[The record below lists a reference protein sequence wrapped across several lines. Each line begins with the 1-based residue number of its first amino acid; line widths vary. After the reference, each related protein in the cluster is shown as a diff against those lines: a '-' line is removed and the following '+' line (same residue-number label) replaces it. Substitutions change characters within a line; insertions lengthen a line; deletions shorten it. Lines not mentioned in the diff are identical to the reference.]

1 MLRTLLNT
9 LGLFG
14 LSEPL
19 VSVSGADEIPEL
31 MALIQDGN
39 QSALQRLYFLTA
51 PKLFAIA
58 LRIVKRQ
65 ELAEDVMQ
73 EAFVRI
79 WRNCRDYSPA
89 KGSVWGWIA
98 TIVRNGAID
107 CVRRDR
113 EILVDPE
120 ETLWERPDPA
130 DGPLGAFLRREEA
143 TGIKRCLDQLPK
155 DQRQA
160 ILVAYYEGYTH
171 DIVAK
176 RLGAPLGTIKTWI
189 RRGLLR
195 IKECLQS

>member
-1 MLRTLLNT
+1 M
-9 LGLFG
+9 
-14 LSEPL
+14 SEPL
-19 VSVSGADEIPEL
+19 VSAPGADEIPEL
-31 MALIQDGN
+31 MARIQDGN
-39 QSALQRLYFLTA
+39 QSALHQLYSLTA
-51 PKLFAIA
+51 PKLFAVA
-58 LRIVKRQ
+58 LRIVKRR
-65 ELAEDVMQ
+65 ELAEDVVQ
-73 EAFVRI
+73 DAFVRI
-79 WRNCRDYSPA
+79 WRNCRDYSPE

-120 ETLWERPDPA
+120 ESLWERPDPG
-130 DGPLGAFLRREEA
+130 DGPLRTILRREEA
-143 TGIKRCLDQLPK
+143 RSIKRCLDQLPK

-171 DIVAK
+171 DAIAE